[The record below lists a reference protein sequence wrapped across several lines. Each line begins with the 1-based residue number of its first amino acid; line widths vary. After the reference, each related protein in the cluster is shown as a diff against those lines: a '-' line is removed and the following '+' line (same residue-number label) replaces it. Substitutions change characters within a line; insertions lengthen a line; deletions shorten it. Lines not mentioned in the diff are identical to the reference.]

1 MIRDAEELGQRIGIA
16 AACDSLGVPRSSLYR
31 RRQPRPP
38 AARSRPTPARALSA
52 QERAA
57 VRETLNSER
66 FRDSAPRQVYAELL
80 DDDKVYLCH
89 WSTMYRILN
98 EHQEVRERRDQLQHP
113 VAVKPVLLAT
123 AANQVWTWDI
133 TQLPGPTKGVAY
145 YLYVII
151 DIFSRY
157 VPGWL
162 LAEREAASLAETLIS
177 ETCTKQ
183 GILPAQLTLH
193 ADRGGPMRAK
203 TMAQLLAD
211 LEVSKSHSRPYT
223 PDDNPY
229 SEAHF
234 KTMKYRPDFPG
245 RFASK
250 QLALAWSRSF
260 FDWYNHHHRHTGLA
274 LMTPAIVHY
283 GRVEEVQT
291 QRQQVLQTA
300 FEAHPERFVRGQP
313 TLTTLPNEVWINKPL
328 DDENQSQSS

>member
-1 MIRDAEELGQRIGIA
+1 MIQNVEVLGQRIGIA
-16 AACDSLGVPRSSLYR
+16 AACGSLGVPRSSLYR
-31 RRQPRPP
+31 CRQPKPTAKP
-38 AARSRPTPARALSA
+38 RPTPARALSL
-52 QERAA
+52 QERAE
-57 VRETLNSER
+57 VRKTLNSER

-113 VAVKPVLLAT
+113 GAVKPVLLAT
-123 AANQVWTWDI
+123 APNQVWTWDI
-133 TQLPGPTKGVAY
+133 THLPGPTKDVAY

-162 LAEREAASLAETLIS
+162 LAEREAANLAETLIS
-177 ETCTKQ
+177 ETCRKQ
-183 GILPAQLTLH
+183 GIPPEQLTLH

-211 LEVSKSHSRPYT
+211 LEVTKSHSRPYT

-229 SEAHF
+229 SEAQF

-274 LMTPAIVHY
+274 LMTPAMVHY
-283 GRVEEVQT
+283 DQVEEIQA
-291 QRQQVLQTA
+291 QRQQVLQAA

-313 TLTTLPNEVWINKPL
+313 TVLELPNEVWINKPL
-328 DDENQSQSS
+328 DDENQSQPS

>member
-1 MIRDAEELGQRIGIA
+1 MIQIAEELGQQIGIA
-16 AACDSLGVPRSSLYR
+16 AACKSLGVPRSSLYR
-31 RRQPRPP
+31 SRQPKPP
-38 AARSRPTPARALSA
+38 AKPRPTPARSLSP
-52 QERAA
+52 QERAE
-57 VRETLNSER
+57 VRETLNNER

-80 DDDKVYLCH
+80 DDDGVYLCH

-98 EHQEVRERRDQLQHP
+98 EHQEVRERRNQLQRP
-113 VAVKPVLLAT
+113 TAAKPVLVAT
-123 AANQVWTWDI
+123 AANQVWSWDI
-133 TQLPGPTKGVAY
+133 TQLPGPAKGIAY

-162 LAEREAASLAETLIS
+162 LAEQEAASLAETLIS
-177 ETCTKQ
+177 QTCTKQ
-183 GILPAQLTLH
+183 GIQPEQLTLH

-203 TMAQLLAD
+203 TVAQLLAD
-211 LEVSKSHSRPYT
+211 LEVTKSHSRPYT

-229 SEAHF
+229 SEAQF

-260 FDWYNHHHRHTGLA
+260 FDWYNHRHRHTGLA
-274 LMTPAIVHY
+274 LMTPAMVHY
-283 GRVEEVQT
+283 DRIEDVQA
-291 QRQQVLQTA
+291 QRQQVLQAA

-313 TLTTLPNEVWINKPL
+313 ALPQLPAQVWINKPIA
-328 DDENQSQSS
+328 DENPSQPS